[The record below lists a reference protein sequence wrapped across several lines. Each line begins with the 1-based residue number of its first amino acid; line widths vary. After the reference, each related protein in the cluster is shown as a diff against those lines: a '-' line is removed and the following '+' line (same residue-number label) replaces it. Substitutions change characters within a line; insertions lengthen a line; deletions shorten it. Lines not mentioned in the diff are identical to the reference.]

1 MNTTDKIV
9 TALTPGSIFNG
20 NGLLFR
26 SLSSLAEFAG
36 LPEDEV
42 LELLNGDMSQVVTC
56 KPSKKG
62 KGILVA
68 LIEQL
73 QLHQQQAE
81 AGEPT
86 VIAAM
91 PVDQDVE
98 EAIAAVVEAVE
109 EEPVHEDPLPNA
121 PTVDD
126 AEEVVA

>member
-20 NGLLFR
+20 NGLVYR
-26 SLSSLAEFAG
+26 SLGALAEFTG
-36 LPEDEV
+36 LAEDEV

-68 LIEQL
+68 LIEQA
-73 QLHQQQAE
+73 QLQQQG
-81 AGEPT
+81 GEPT

-91 PVDQDVE
+91 PD
-98 EAIAAVVEAVE
+98 EAGEPVAE
-109 EEPVHEDPLPNA
+109 EEPAHEDPLGDA
-121 PTVDD
+121 PTAD